1 MKILHGS
8 GTRSRLS
15 NFNKV
20 SYSELQLKNKYKE
33 YVEHTKKDKI
43 LKNKEKK

>member
-15 NFNKV
+15 EFNKV

-33 YVEHTKKDKI
+33 YVEHSKKDI
-43 LKNKEKK
+43 VLKNNEKK